1 MYQERPGLTSQFDV
15 SQLQKQLRN
24 GNADSFGPVCHL
36 WFVTLKCMCENR
48 PQQKSL
54 KVTRNA
60 SSRNKHINEASKQS
74 FANNLIK
81 ISCKHT
87 QGMLSNWKICFNVFN
102 IL

>member
-36 WFVTLKCMCENR
+36 WFVTLKCMRENR